1 MDGIVLSTLAL
12 EADSILALFMV
23 DIIIH
28 STTHLIHMLVFM
40 IHFMV
45 EDMHIDHSGI
55 IHFMEAIDFRIN
67 TMAIVEADIMQIMES
82 IMYKEVEGL

>member
-1 MDGIVLSTLAL
+1 
-12 EADSILALFMV
+12 
-23 DIIIH
+23 
-28 STTHLIHMLVFM
+28 MLVFM